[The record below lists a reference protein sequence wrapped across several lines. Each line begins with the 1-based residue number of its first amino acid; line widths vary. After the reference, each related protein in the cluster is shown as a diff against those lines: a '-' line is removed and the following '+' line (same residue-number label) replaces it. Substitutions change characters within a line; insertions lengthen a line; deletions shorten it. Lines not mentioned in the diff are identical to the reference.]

1 MNARGMEGEECMK
14 RGRVDFQG
22 EVKRGCKGHGGV
34 DKGKEETGGMWGEAA
49 RGGKIK
55 CGDRQQRR

>member
-49 RGGKIK
+49 RGGKNK
-55 CGDRQQRR
+55 TW